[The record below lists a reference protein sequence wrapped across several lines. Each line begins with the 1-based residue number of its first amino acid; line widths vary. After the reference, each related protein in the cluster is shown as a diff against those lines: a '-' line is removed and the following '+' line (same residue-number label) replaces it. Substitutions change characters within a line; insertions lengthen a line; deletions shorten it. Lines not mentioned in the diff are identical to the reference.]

1 MNSRIFKVKHVNRKK
16 HQATASI
23 QFCWKFAQTFTY
35 SPLLRFCDCSL
46 FHFYY
51 ITCKDANETKRQKN
65 FLLLL
70 RAAEGDTSNSY
81 DYHNL
86 YGLRGSRVLYGYT
99 KSKSMYLRIWKW
111 KRTKE
116 EFCLL
121 IVSRWRWR
129 LPCRFVTPKSAQK
142 RQSHL
147 TNAKYSDLGSV
158 SGSWKLYAST
168 AAASNKTLYKNN
180 FHSMNRKIAH
190 NCLSDSGA

>member
-16 HQATASI
+16 TPSRCFDSI
-23 QFCWKFAQTFTY
+23 LLKIRTNIHIFAPPPF
-35 SPLLRFCDCSL
+35 LWL
-46 FHFYY
+46 FQFYY
-51 ITCKDANETKRQKN
+51 ITCKDANETKKQKN

-168 AAASNKTLYKNN
+168 AAAPNKTLYKNN